1 MVIHVTPEI
10 EADIRQR
17 VESGEYA
24 DESEVVRK
32 ALRTLQASEER
43 IREIRASIEEGMA
56 AFERGEGIELTP
68 EVWEEID
75 GEVDELL
82 RIGALPKPDVC
93 P

>member
-24 DESEVVRK
+24 DESEVEKK
-32 ALRTLQASEER
+32 ALRTLEVQEWR
-43 IREIRASIEEGMA
+43 IRDIRDSIEEGMA
-56 AFERGEGIELTP
+56 AFERGEFVELTP
-68 EVWEEID
+68 AVLDEID
-75 GEVDELL
+75 REVDELV
-82 RIGALPKPDVC
+82 RSGALPKPDVC